1 MSAYLVS
8 VWCVLCADNECCRRG
23 GGVRAR
29 FMQSDLLQLLLKVDQ
44 NRAALPANCA
54 VMPFI
59 VNKPSF
65 DAFVSLERFGLDIYY
80 WKCDVCLHVRKLNS
94 PAYHINAHQHSKLS
108 SQLHRLAVCK
118 DDVESV
124 DPTRLVQLCRR
135 ANRSFSDLS
144 AKRSR

>member
-8 VWCVLCADNECCRRG
+8 GVFCVLIMSAA
-23 GGVRAR
+23 GVGEG
-29 FMQSDLLQLLLKVDQ
+29 FGLGSCSQLQRLLKVDQ

-59 VNKPSF
+59 LNKPSF
-65 DAFVSLERFGLDIYY
+65 DAFVSLERFGFDIYY
-80 WKCDVCLHVRKLNS
+80 WKCDVCLHVRKLNA

-108 SQLHRLAVCK
+108 SQLHRLAVCE
-118 DDVESV
+118 DVVESV

>member
-8 VWCVLCADNECCRRG
+8 GVFCVLIMSAA
-23 GGVRAR
+23 GVGEG
-29 FMQSDLLQLLLKVDQ
+29 FGLGSCSLLQRLLKVDQ

-65 DAFVSLERFGLDIYY
+65 DAFVSLERFGFDIYY
-80 WKCDVCLHVRKLNS
+80 WKCDVCLHVRKLNA

-108 SQLHRLAVCK
+108 SQLHRLAVCE
-118 DDVESV
+118 DVVESV